1 MPRFIAPLS
10 DLSVR
15 QLKTPGLHSVG
26 GATGLKLQISKSG
39 TKSWILRTTIAN
51 KVCDI
56 GLGSYPTITLKT
68 ARELAR
74 GNHSLLQ
81 QGIDPILER
90 RTKKDSLALERSNR
104 QTFTECMDSCIK
116 LMEAKWQNPKSHK
129 QWVNSLNTYV
139 LPTIGSLPVADVHT
153 GHVLTILEPIWA
165 EKPETASRVRGRIE
179 KILAYATTKGCRHG
193 DNPAKLKGH
202 LDSLL
207 PETDKLK
214 KNNHLPAL
222 DYEDI
227 GAFVQELRA
236 VKGVAARALELS
248 ILTGTRS
255 GEVRGA
261 QWDEIDL
268 KAKLWTIPA
277 ERMKANKQ
285 HVIPLSNQAIK
296 LLQNVDSSSSYVFPG
311 LRGKVMSDMSLS
323 KIVKGIHKRSLA
335 KGELGFTDKYSND
348 RVVTPHGFRSTFRDW
363 AGEQSSFPREVIEHA
378 LAHQLSDKAEAAY
391 QRKTSIPK
399 RIKLMQ
405 AWANHCD
412 VNLTSRSNNVS
423 CLNTHREKAS

>member
-1 MPRFIAPLS
+1 MPKFVAPLS

-39 TKSWILRTTIAN
+39 TKSWILRTTIGN
-51 KVCDI
+51 KVCDL
-56 GLGSYPTITLKT
+56 GLGSYPTITLKA
-68 ARELAR
+68 ARELTR
-74 GNHSLLQ
+74 DNHSLLQ
-81 QGIDPILER
+81 QGIDPIAER

-104 QTFTECMDSCIK
+104 KTFTECMDSCIK
-116 LMEAKWQNPKSHK
+116 LIEGKWQSPKSIK
-129 QWVNSLNTYV
+129 QWTSSLNTYV
-139 LPTIGSLPVADVHT
+139 LPIIGSLPVADINT
-153 GHVLTILEPIWA
+153 GHVLTILEPIWTD
-165 EKPETASRVRGRIE
+165 KPETASRIRGRIE
-179 KILAYATTKGCRHG
+179 KILAFATTKGYRQG

-214 KNNHLPAL
+214 RNNHLPAL
-222 DYEDI
+222 AYEEI
-227 GAFVQELRA
+227 GEFVQELRA

-255 GEVRGA
+255 GEVRGST
-261 QWDEIDL
+261 WDEIDL
-268 KAKLWTIPA
+268 QAKLWTIPA

-285 HVIPLSNQAIK
+285 HSIPLSSQAIQ
-296 LLQNVDSSSSYVFPG
+296 LLRDLDRRSTLVFPG
-311 LRGKVMSDMSLS
+311 LRGKEMSDMSLG
-323 KIVKGIHKRSLA
+323 KIVKGIHQRSQD
-335 KGELGFTDKYSND
+335 KGEPGYTDKYSNN

-378 LAHQLSDKAEAAY
+378 LAHQLSDKSEAAY

-405 AWANHCD
+405 VWANHCD
-412 VNLTSRSNNVS
+412 VTTSSRSENVT
-423 CLNTHREKAS
+423 LLRPQREKFS